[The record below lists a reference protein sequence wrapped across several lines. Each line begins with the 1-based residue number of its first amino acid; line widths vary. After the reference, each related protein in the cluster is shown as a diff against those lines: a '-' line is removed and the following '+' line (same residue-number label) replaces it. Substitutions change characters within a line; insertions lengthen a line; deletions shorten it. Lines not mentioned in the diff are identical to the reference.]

1 MLSSKQMASAAV
13 KAIEDKKGIDPKIID
28 ISSISTV
35 ADYFIIAS
43 GSNRHQVQA
52 IADGVD
58 EALAKEGVFAK
69 GREGYQSG
77 HWILLDYGDIV
88 IHIFDEEN
96 RLFYDLE
103 RIWRDGRTVSLAELE
118 K

>member
-1 MLSSKQMASAAV
+1 MLTSKQMAKAAV
-13 KAIEDKKGIDPKIID
+13 DAIEDKKGIDPKIID
-28 ISSISTV
+28 ISGISTV

-43 GSNRHQVQA
+43 GSNHSQVQA

-58 EALAKEGVFAK
+58 EALGKNGVPLK
-69 GREGYQSG
+69 SREGYQTA

-103 RIWRDGRTVSLAELE
+103 RIWRDGKTVTE
-118 K
+118 KDLDE